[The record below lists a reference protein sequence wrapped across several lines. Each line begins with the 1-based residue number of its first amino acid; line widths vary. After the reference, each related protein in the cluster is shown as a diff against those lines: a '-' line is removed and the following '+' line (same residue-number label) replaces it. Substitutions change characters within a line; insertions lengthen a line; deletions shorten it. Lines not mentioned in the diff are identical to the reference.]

1 MDSTEAEEQLQAM
14 DAAWQGP
21 AGASDSEEEEEAREA
36 SGQGKQHSG
45 AAVAAQQH
53 QAAAASGAGAGGESG
68 SRRGGNELTN
78 LDPEVQGR
86 GAVNIGEAAE
96 AVETGHA
103 HGSSSSDDDG
113 GSDVTSQRKAPI
125 VVDADRTSFE
135 RLLLMPG
142 RWGERGAGRHV
153 FAVLWAGLQA
163 AVVRRHLAL
172 L

>member
-96 AVETGHA
+96 AVEAGHA
-103 HGSSSSDDDG
+103 HGSSGSDDGG